1 MKTHKYDFLIEEAK
15 TLIKARYK
23 KEGHHTVVAAA
34 LLTTTGKVY
43 TALHVG
49 SYQPSLATCAEII
62 AIGMALKDDADF
74 KIEAIVSVRGDTGA
88 YIVTPCGKCREY
100 ISDYSDDALVCIPT
114 DGDEYEF
121 LPISEL
127 LPNKYVKRV

>member
-1 MKTHKYDFLIEEAK
+1 MKTQKYDFLIQQAK
-15 TLIKARYK
+15 DLIKARYCAD
-23 KEGHHTVVAAA
+23 GHHTVIAAA
-34 LLTTTGKVY
+34 VLTTEGEVY
-43 TALHVG
+43 TALNTCT
-49 SYQPSLATCAEII
+49 YQPSVATCAEII
-62 AIGMALKDDADF
+62 AIGMALKENADF
-74 KIEAIVSVRGDTGA
+74 KIEAIVSVRDKRG